1 MPFVFAHIQLRP
13 GKVERFTEL
22 LENIAPILSN
32 AAGWKLQGS
41 YLNAIGRNYSVID
54 VWEVPDANAVTA
66 VMEKVGQDPEFQ
78 KWVPVIEECVEQETL
93 QLMTKLPV

>member
-22 LENIAPILSN
+22 IENLAPIVAN

-41 YLNAIGRNYSVID
+41 YFNAIGRLNSVVD

-66 VMEKVGQDPEFQ
+66 ALEKLGQDPEFQ
-78 KWVPVIEECVEQETL
+78 KWAPVIEECIEQETI
-93 QLMTKLPV
+93 QLMNKLPV

>member
-1 MPFVFAHIQLRP
+1 MPYLFAHIQLRS

-22 LENIAPILSN
+22 IENIAPILAN
-32 AAGWKLQGS
+32 AVGWKLQGS
-41 YLNAIGRNYSVID
+41 YLNTIGRLNSVVD
-54 VWEVPDANAVTA
+54 VWEVPDANSVTSGL
-66 VMEKVGQDPEFQ
+66 EKVSQDPEFQ